1 MPSEHCTGKYQ
12 FCISNI
18 HPSTGQYASNGFLT
32 SVASSR
38 LDATINTHHTN
49 TNYTQKM
56 VAVFR
61 VQNIHRESH
70 RTGHTNQ
77 RRNPSLCEHT
87 LSFSIMSQK
96 LRGGFTSVRLSGITK
111 HTACSLSTIAVKFCN
126 VTTARHHGDHR
137 HDNKSENAITTTI
150 CISAMPK
157 QIITPV
163 VQFAIL
169 KPAQPGIQS
178 PDRNKLLTM
187 KLWTTIRT
195 TV

>member
-1 MPSEHCTGKYQ
+1 VVTHWVWSLWGAHMPSEHCTGKYQ

-70 RTGHTNQ
+70 RTDWSHESETKSVTVWTYLELQHHVPEVTRGFHQ
-77 RRNPSLCEHT
+77 RSVEWHYEAHCLLLVHYRRQILQCDNGTSPWWPSPWQQIRKC
-87 LSFSIMSQK
+87 
-96 LRGGFTSVRLSGITK
+96 
-111 HTACSLSTIAVKFCN
+111 
-126 VTTARHHGDHR
+126 HHH
-137 HDNKSENAITTTI
+137 HH
-150 CISAMPK
+150 
-157 QIITPV
+157 
-163 VQFAIL
+163 L
-169 KPAQPGIQS
+169 Y
-178 PDRNKLLTM
+178 
-187 KLWTTIRT
+187 
-195 TV
+195 